1 MLDENEEY
9 EFSEGS
15 ENILRMHYPN
25 TLTPNHPLFMQR
37 MKETQIRLIQ
47 HHMYTM
53 TPEDKRRAQR
63 TLKELQA

>member
-1 MLDENEEY
+1 
-9 EFSEGS
+9 
-15 ENILRMHYPN
+15 MHYPN